1 MFSVKTLLL
10 VAVFFSISVSSEE
23 KCSLKTCINLCCP
36 KGEAFKYDLKTPRL
50 AAHRCDPQ
58 PEPWKRCF
66 PHPQKQ
72 LIWKPQF
79 WEGKE
84 QVDLKEVV
92 DFMFVK
98 R

>member
-1 MFSVKTLLL
+1 MNTLLL
-10 VAVFFSISVSSEE
+10 VAVFCFITVSSEE
-23 KCSLKTCINLCCP
+23 KCSQTTCINLCCP
-36 KGEAFKYDLKTPRL
+36 KGDAFKYDLKTPRL

-58 PEPWKRCF
+58 PEPRKRCL
-66 PHPQKQ
+66 PHPQQQ
-72 LIWKPQF
+72 LVWKPHF